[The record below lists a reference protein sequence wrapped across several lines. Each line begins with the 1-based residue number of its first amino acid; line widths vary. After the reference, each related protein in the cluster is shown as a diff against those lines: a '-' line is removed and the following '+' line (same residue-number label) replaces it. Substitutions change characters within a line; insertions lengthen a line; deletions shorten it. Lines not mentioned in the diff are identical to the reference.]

1 MQTSGNEPVG
11 QKVDGSGIGTEQ
23 YEKETGKRQERDRKE
38 TEKDT
43 EDLTLPAQA
52 WIACPDAS
60 LCPQQIGKY
69 WPQFV

>member
-1 MQTSGNEPVG
+1 MSQWGRKWMAVALGLNNM
-11 QKVDGSGIGTEQ
+11 K
-23 YEKETGKRQERDRKE
+23 KRQERDRKE